1 METQTIQS
9 SEEKQ
14 TIQSSEENRQYSRQR
29 KTENTVIR
37 GKQKI
42 QSSEENRLIRGK
54 TDNTVIR
61 VKTDNTVIRGKQTGL
76 YRICFIQGSVQTGL
90 YRILFYSGFGS
101 DRFIE
106 DSVLLTDREGQRIQ
120 CPKEKLQNTKNK
132 QIVHGTKGHL
142 A

>member
-1 METQTIQS
+1 MRKVYTGFCFIQGLV
-9 SEEKQ
+9 E
-14 TIQSSEENRQYSRQR
+14 
-29 KTENTVIR
+29 
-37 GKQKI
+37 
-42 QSSEENRLIRGK
+42 
-54 TDNTVIR
+54 
-61 VKTDNTVIRGKQTGL
+61 TGL
-76 YRICFIQGSVQTGL
+76 YRILFYSWFGSYRFIKDSVLFRVWLRQVYTGFCFIQGSVQTGL
-90 YRILFYSGFGS
+90 YSILFYSGFGK